1 MYFLIVEDDKSQFSY
16 IKNGIRQGRYFSES
30 RIERIAT
37 ELEFIEKLESLAT
50 EKPDV
55 ILLDIMLRWTDPHP
69 DMTLPPPHIAEA
81 SFFRAGVRCE
91 QRLAADS
98 RTRNIP
104 VIVYSILDKK
114 DFDGEISERPEV
126 HYLEKDFGVEKLN
139 SKLEEC
145 LLHNDSQPQMKIT
158 GFGVKS

>member
-1 MYFLIVEDDKSQFSY
+1 MHFLIVEDDKLQFSY

-37 ELEFIEKLESLAT
+37 EWEFIGKFESLAT

-55 ILLDIMLRWTDPHP
+55 ILLDIMLRWTDPAP
-69 DMTLPPPHIAEA
+69 DMTLPPADIAEEG
-81 SFFRAGVRCE
+81 FFRAGVRCE
-91 QRLAADS
+91 QRLAVDP

-104 VIVYSILDKK
+104 VIVYSILEKT
-114 DFDGEISERPEV
+114 DFDGEIRERPEV
-126 HYLEKDFGVEKLN
+126 HYLEKNFGVEELN

-145 LLHNDSQPQMKIT
+145 LLYTKVNLSNRRK
-158 GFGVKS
+158 